1 MPPTPPPVP
10 PGRWQAPPPPPP
22 RRSRTGLIVVIIA
35 AVIVLAGGG
44 TAAAILLTR
53 DKDTS
58 STTTLTSSTTTTT
71 SNDAIPNTT
80 RIDRDAEPANTA
92 VAQEAYEEALI
103 ELEHLLST
111 VDAYVA
117 TLGMEANETM
127 PDIPQYIPDELKQ
140 MSEDLEQVS
149 MNLLLQDLPPR
160 YEEADY
166 WIHDAAAAQLSR
178 IDYDLQG
185 ILVIRQSGSV
195 EAAEPYFAEA
205 RNQREYFQTAYNN
218 YFDSLPE

>member
-22 RRSRTGLIVVIIA
+22 RRSRTGLIVGIIA
-35 AVIVLAGGG
+35 TVIVLAGGG

-58 STTTLTSSTTTTT
+58 STTTLASSTTTT

-92 VAQEAYEEALI
+92 VAQETYEEALI
-103 ELEHLLST
+103 ELEQLLST

-149 MNLLLQDLPPR
+149 MNLLLQDLPPQ

-205 RNQREYFQTAYNN
+205 RNQREYFQTAYSN